1 MFGKLAEAKKMAEE
15 MKQKLA
21 AIEVE
26 GVADGG
32 KVKVRANGNKEITSI
47 DISADLLKPE
57 NKEEVEELLQAAI
70 NRAVSQAEGIS
81 SAEMRSMMGTM
92 MPGLGN
98 LFS

>member
-32 KVKVRANGNKEITSI
+32 KVKVRANGNKEVTAIEI
-47 DISADLLKPE
+47 APELLKPE

-81 SAEMRSMMGTM
+81 AAEMRSMMGTM
-92 MPGLGN
+92 MPGIGN

>member
-1 MFGKLAEAKKMAEE
+1 MAEE

-32 KVKVRANGNKEITSI
+32 KVKVRANGNKEVTAIEI
-47 DISADLLKPE
+47 APELLKPE

-81 SAEMRSMMGTM
+81 AAEMRSMMGTM
-92 MPGLGN
+92 MPGIGN

>member
-1 MFGKLAEAKKMAEE
+1 MAEE

-32 KVKVRANGNKEITSI
+32 KVKVRANGNKEVTSI
-47 DISADLLKPE
+47 EIAPELLKPE

-81 SAEMRSMMGTM
+81 AAEMRSMMGTM
-92 MPGLGN
+92 MPGIGN